1 MAKIAI
7 LGAGGFGVS
16 LAVMCRQYG
25 HEVTLWGKFPEEM
38 EAIRRDGE
46 NKRLLP
52 GVPVSPDIR
61 LTSALA
67 DIAAAELAIFAVP
80 SFAVR
85 ETARAAAPFLSPG
98 AVAAN
103 VGKGL
108 EKGTKKR
115 LSEVIGEE
123 VPGRDIVAVSG
134 PSHAEE
140 VARGVP
146 TTVVAACLNRAAA
159 EFVQDTLTNRTL
171 RVYVSDDVTGVEL
184 AGALKNMIA
193 VCAGICDGMPLGDNA
208 RAALITR
215 GLAEIARL
223 GIAMGARRSTFAGL
237 AGVGDLIVTCTSV
250 HSRNHRAGI
259 LIGQGVPPAEA
270 VARIGMTVEGCL
282 AARTAWELAREK
294 GVPMP
299 IVEQLNLVLDE
310 NKDPRQ
316 AVADLMNRPLRHEDE
331 RVWME
336 QAL

>member
-146 TTVVAACLNRAAA
+146 TTVVAACLNRAAS

-193 VCAGICDGMPLGDNA
+193 VCAGICDGMQLGDNA